1 MGKYDYE
8 VGRYFGIRI
17 TSLSVT
23 VNGTGESEPS
33 VELRPARMPL
43 ARQKGQRTNGEPR
56 AVHESVVPEASIE
69 ALAKNSRVA
78 PLQFDKRIK

>member
-1 MGKYDYE
+1 MGKYNDYE
-8 VGRYFGIRI
+8 IGRYFDIRA
-17 TSLSVT
+17 LC
-23 VNGTGESEPS
+23 NGKRTGESEPS